1 MLRFVPRQCSLFA
14 MRWRTDAADVA
25 CWCRTARARK
35 LTTPDQARQCRYL
48 PIVSPR
54 SIDAWGQAASRPAAA
69 MAGMCPGLQRGT
81 YGRSLAARCTASLSL
96 PTDRCDLG
104 TDRQT
109 DRSEWRC
116 AALRHVVAT
125 VCGDL
130 CDEQLVQQL
139 RQSAVVTMWICC
151 RDRVLDR
158 MFL

>member
-109 DRSEWRC
+109 DRQVRVALCSPAARRGDCVWRFV
-116 AALRHVVAT
+116 RRT
-125 VCGDL
+125 VSTTA
-130 CDEQLVQQL
+130 
-139 RQSAVVTMWICC
+139 SAECC
-151 RDRVLDR
+151 CHNVNL
-158 MFL
+158 L